1 MFFITKKFN
10 VIQLCFHLLFY
21 SNIPLYSNQEMKE
34 CYSFQNPEIATES
47 YVNVGKSLQKSD
59 LIDSNH
65 FVEKICVQDIYNILD
80 EIYYLELYI
89 KKLQEV

>member
-21 SNIPLYSNQEMKE
+21 SN
-34 CYSFQNPEIATES
+34 SFQNPEIAPES
-47 YVNVGKSLQKSD
+47 YVSVAKSLQQSD

>member
-10 VIQLCFHLLFY
+10 VIQLCFQFLFY
-21 SNIPLYSNQEMKE
+21 SN
-34 CYSFQNPEIATES
+34 SFQNPEITTES
-47 YVNVGKSLQKSD
+47 YVNVGKSLQCD
-59 LIDSNH
+59 LMDKNH

-89 KKLQEV
+89 KKLQKV